1 MACYFSVPE
10 VPADVA
16 SILASGNWTPES
28 PSPACQ
34 CSQPGVRRL
43 LPDCP
48 VGAGGPP
55 PPQAVAG
62 LGEVV
67 QNLTGRN
74 VSDFL
79 VKTYPSLVR
88 RG

>member
-1 MACYFSVPE
+1 MVPE
-10 VPADVA
+10 VPPDVA

-28 PSPACQ
+28 PSPVCQ
-34 CSQPGVRRL
+34 CSQPGARRL

-48 VGAGGPP
+48 LGAGGPP
-55 PPQAVAG
+55 PPQAVAAF
-62 LGEVV
+62 GEVV